1 MERRDFF
8 RKGSAGFAGLTMGSL
23 LMQSGTAGAARA
35 DAADEQASR
44 EAAEPQLI
52 TAGDRDPHQVLD
64 AASPHSVILFDR
76 NRPWSLEQ
84 TLVID
89 KPLTVLGLHARMPE
103 GLAATP
109 LVSIQAEGVRFADFE
124 LHGNTES
131 ITSDWGA
138 NRASCLTIQ
147 AGNFVIERGWVTQAS
162 RHGILVGSGTDQDI
176 GDYVAAGGKTIRNG
190 VIRDIVAHDIRR
202 DAVSIEGRPEG
213 SISHL
218 LVENIWLYRSPDRG
232 AVEACDGADNIIF
245 RNIYAEDA
253 AYVADVMHDHGT
265 NVAHNHTLENI
276 HGLRCR
282 HVVRTGNRDL
292 GHTNLTIRNVLAEQ
306 CQLPLRI
313 SNTRGVWIEGVQVK
327 MHPGGPIA
335 TVSNCHGVRMNQL
348 VLFSGTRDDDDAIQ
362 WRACTHT
369 RADELLDVRPDEA

>member
-1 MERRDFF
+1 MERRDLF
-8 RKGSAGFAGLTMGSL
+8 RKGSAGLLGLSMGSL
-23 LMQSGTAGAARA
+23 LMPSGTAGAAGA
-35 DAADEQASR
+35 DAADEESSSEVAGAR
-44 EAAEPQLI
+44 FI
-52 TAGDRDPHQVLD
+52 TAGDRDPHQVI
-64 AASPHSVILFDR
+64 AAAPPYCVVLFDR
-76 NRPWSLEQ
+76 NRPWTLDQ

-89 KPLTVLGLHARMPE
+89 KPLTVLGLHARLPD

-109 LVSIQAEGVRFADFE
+109 LVAILAEGVRFTDFE

-131 ITSDWGA
+131 ITTDWGA

-147 AGNFVIERGWVTQAS
+147 AGDFVIERGWVTRAS
-162 RHGILVGSGTDQDI
+162 RHGILVGSGTDQDL
-176 GDYVAAGGKTIRNG
+176 GDYVAAGGKQIRNG
-190 VIRDIVAHDIRR
+190 VIRDIIAHDIRR

-232 AVEACDGADNIIF
+232 AVEACDGADNIIL

-253 AYVADVMHDHGT
+253 VYVADVMHDHGK

-276 HGLRCR
+276 HGVRCR
-282 HVVRTGNRDL
+282 HVVRTANRDL
-292 GHTNLTIRNVLAEQ
+292 GHTGLTVRNVVAEQ

-335 TVSNCHGVRMNQL
+335 AISNCHGVRMNQL
-348 VLFSGTRDDDDAIQ
+348 MLLSGTRDDEAIQ
-362 WRACTHT
+362 WRGCTHT

>member
-44 EAAEPQLI
+44 EAAGRQLI

-162 RHGILVGSGTDQDI
+162 RHGILVGSGTDQDL

-202 DAVSIEGRPEG
+202 DAVSIEGRPVG

-218 LVENIWLYRSPDRG
+218 LV
-232 AVEACDGADNIIF
+232 
-245 RNIYAEDA
+245 
-253 AYVADVMHDHGT
+253 
-265 NVAHNHTLENI
+265 ENI